1 MIAQRS
7 TNTLALRGAWLA
19 AIALASTA
27 AGQEIQLAGRDGLP
41 LPKLTGIVAGPDG
54 RREDDGA
61 FFLLPYWLARRHCL

>member
-1 MIAQRS
+1 MIARRS
-7 TNTLALRGAWLA
+7 ANTLALRGAWLA

-41 LPKLTGIVAGPDG
+41 LPKLIGIVAGPDG

-61 FFLLPYWLARRHCL
+61 FFLLPYWLARCHRL